1 LDLVISDTPD
11 AVDNVH
17 LLGKFANI
25 DHSML
30 CWNINYQYSICVNNQ
45 PERTDTFDYAKGNF
59 TAIRQELSSVDWR
72 ELLQPLPMEECW
84 KTFKEVINRLDVRHI
99 QVKKFSKKKM
109 QKPVW
114 MTYKAVKLVTK
125 KHRVYE
131 STVYTTQ
138 LM

>member
-1 LDLVISDTPD
+1 
-11 AVDNVH
+11 
-17 LLGKFANI
+17 
-25 DHSML
+25 ML

-138 LM
+138 LMWKQQRKRKQKLGKLRKSSSQN